1 MEKIQRKKLNKEFKA
16 FIQAVNELV
25 IYLINHIQHPS
36 ITLDKPF
43 RKLGFYGSPQRA
55 NIFLQPT
62 VNCLINITDTPFFV
76 LTIKEIELC
85 CFERMLG
92 GLKNFDLV
100 FVMKDYDKPIIR
112 ITAIPLEHAESIKD
126 WLDRMDLIYFETTRN
141 LSWPAVLSEI
151 KKDIKGFVEDGGW

>member
-1 MEKIQRKKLNKEFKA
+1 MI
-16 FIQAVNELV
+16 
-25 IYLINHIQHPS
+25 
-36 ITLDKPF
+36 
-43 RKLGFYGSPQRA
+43 
-55 NIFLQPT
+55 
-62 VNCLINITDTPFFV
+62 
-76 LTIKEIELC
+76 
-85 CFERMLG
+85 G